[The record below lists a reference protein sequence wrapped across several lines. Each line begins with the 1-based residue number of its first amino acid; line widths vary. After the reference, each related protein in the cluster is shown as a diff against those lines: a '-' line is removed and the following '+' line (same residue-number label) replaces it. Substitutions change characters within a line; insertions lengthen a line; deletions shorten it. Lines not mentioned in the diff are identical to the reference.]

1 MKYSSLGSTGI
12 DVSRLGFGLWTLSM
26 KGWDVGNQVQSKN
39 LLREAFDLGV
49 TLFDTSDRF
58 GNGFSEDLIGGLVA
72 DLRHEIVISTKGG
85 FDFYPR
91 KFGQEKE
98 SKNLSYDYLIFACEQ
113 SLKRLKT
120 DYIDIYMIDYPKLR
134 DVENDESFEAVDKLK
149 EEGKILAWGAS
160 LDFSDEMDEV
170 VEILIQDR
178 GAEVL
183 HIPHNPM
190 ETDFLDNFSDLIN
203 QYSTGILTRRTHCYG
218 LLDGTLDFEEI
229 RDLNESGMEMLNP
242 GLKRV
247 VTNDDGLPDI
257 GHQGGDLKAHAM
269 EFSLNNNQVTSV
281 LPNILNYEDLV
292 RYADISA

>member
-58 GNGFSEDLIGGLVA
+58 GNGFGEDLIGGLAA
-72 DLRHEIVISTKGG
+72 DLRHQIVISTRGG

-91 KFGQEKE
+91 TFGQEKE
-98 SKNLSYDYLIFACEQ
+98 SKNLSFDYLIYACEQ

-149 EEGKILAWGAS
+149 EDGKILAWGAS

-170 VEILIQDR
+170 VEILIRDR
-178 GAEVL
+178 GVEVL

-190 ETDFLDNFSDLIN
+190 ETDFLDKISDLIN
-203 QYSTGILTRRTHCYG
+203 QYSTGIFTRRTHCYG

-257 GHQGGDLKAHAM
+257 GHQGGDFKAHAL